1 LGTEI
6 MANGQFHGKHRGT
19 GLRIKNPLSLSVWVL
34 IKDGQAF
41 DITRTLKPG
50 QEIYITLPHQGDYD
64 VETKILRF
72 DETGQSKVLGA
83 GGWQS
88 TPTAVAVKPKMTPQ
102 PGPVLIA
109 EQKDV
114 KSRRWVTVAEW
125 VITKG
130 FSGMLNAI
138 SIQLDGD
145 CEAQV
150 ILPHSP
156 KPTFNKPT
164 KVKQDTTLSYPNNT
178 WLNKGEAVRVK
189 ARAKIGNK
197 GSAHVMIQGEL
208 YPVGTP
214 VPAGRVSKRGDLR
227 PGSAPEHITE
237 KKPRKEPEETP
248 LRSLGDMIEE
258 MKKREEV
265 KV

>member
-1 LGTEI
+1 

-72 DETGQSKVLGA
+72 DEAGQSKVLGA
-83 GGWQS
+83 GGWQATS
-88 TPTAVAVKPKMTPQ
+88 TVVAKPNRVPQ
-102 PGPVLIA
+102 AGPVLVA

-125 VITKG
+125 LITKE
-130 FSGMLNAI
+130 FSGVLNAI

-150 ILPHSP
+150 ILPN
-156 KPTFNKPT
+156 NKTT
-164 KVKQDTTLSYPNNT
+164 KVRKDTTLSYPNNT

-189 ARAKIGNK
+189 ARSKIGNK

-214 VPAGRVSKRGDLR
+214 VRVDRR
-227 PGSAPEHITE
+227 PGPAPEHITE